1 MYEFL
6 DRRYALALYKV
17 AEEKGKVD
25 QFLAELKNIVELV
38 DKDADFQMLIHHPS
52 VSTENKKKL
61 FENLFKGKVEEDVLS
76 FLKVLLEKGRILEIG
91 TMLKQMEII
100 YLEKHNT
107 AIAEVKTVVPLLEE
121 EKTQLVSN
129 LQKKFNKTII
139 LKEELDA
146 GILGGIF
153 VKIDNEVIDGTVKSK
168 IEEMKKI
175 MLKRE

>member
-6 DRRYALALYKV
+6 DRRYALALYQV

-25 QFLAELKNIVELV
+25 QFLAEFKNIVELV
-38 DKDADFQMLIHHPS
+38 DNDSDFQMLIHHPS
-52 VSTENKKKL
+52 ISTQNKKKL
-61 FENLFKGKVEEDVLS
+61 FENLFEGKIDVDVLS
-76 FLKVLLEKGRILEIG
+76 FLKVLLDKGRILEIG
-91 TMLKQMEII
+91 SMLKQMEII

-107 AIAEVKTVVPLLEE
+107 SIAEVKTVVPLLEE
-121 EKTQLVSN
+121 EKQQLVTN

-139 LKEELDA
+139 LKEELDSS
-146 GILGGIF
+146 ILGGIF
-153 VKIDNEVIDGTVKSK
+153 VKIENEVIDGTVRYK

>member
-6 DRRYALALYKV
+6 DRRYALALYRV

-25 QFLAELKNIVELV
+25 QFLDELKMIVG
-38 DKDADFQMLIHHPS
+38 LIDQDENLKTLIEHPS
-52 VSTENKKKL
+52 ISTSNKKKFL
-61 FENLFKGKVEEDVLS
+61 ENIFKGKIEEDVLS
-76 FLKVLLEKGRILEIG
+76 FMKLLLEKGRILEVG
-91 TMLKQMEII
+91 SMLKQMEAI

-107 AIAEVKTVVPLLEE
+107 SIAEVKTVIPMLEE
-121 EKTQLVSN
+121 EKSELVNN
-129 LQKKFNKTII
+129 LQKKFKRTII
-139 LKEELDA
+139 LKEELDP

>member
-1 MYEFL
+1 MYEYL

-25 QFLAELKNIVELV
+25 QFLDELKNIVELI

-52 VSTENKKKL
+52 VSTQNKKKL
-61 FENLFKGKVEEDVLS
+61 FENVFEGKVEADVLS
-76 FLKVLLEKGRILEIG
+76 FLKLLLEKGRILEIG
-91 TMLKQMEII
+91 SMLKQMEII

-107 AIAEVKTVVPLLEE
+107 AIAEIKTVVPLLEN
-121 EKTQLVSN
+121 EKTELVSN

-139 LKEELDA
+139 LKEELDSS
-146 GILGGIF
+146 ILGGIY
-153 VKIDNEVIDGTVKSK
+153 VRIDNEVIDGTVKSN

>member
-1 MYEFL
+1 MYEYL

-25 QFLAELKNIVELV
+25 QFLDELKNIVELI

-52 VSTENKKKL
+52 VSTQNKKKL
-61 FENLFKGKVEEDVLS
+61 FENIFEGKVEADVLS
-76 FLKVLLEKGRILEIG
+76 FLKLLLEKGRILEVG
-91 TMLKQMEII
+91 SMLKQMEII

-107 AIAEVKTVVPLLEE
+107 AIAEIKTVVPLLEN
-121 EKTQLVSN
+121 EKTELVSN

-139 LKEELDA
+139 LKEELDSS
-146 GILGGIF
+146 ILGGIF
-153 VKIDNEVIDGTVKSK
+153 VKIDNEVIDGTVKSN

>member
-6 DRRYALALYKV
+6 DRRYALALYRV

-25 QFLAELKNIVELV
+25 QFLDELKMIVG
-38 DKDADFQMLIHHPS
+38 LISQDENLKTLIEHPS
-52 VSTENKKKL
+52 ISTSNKKKFL
-61 FENLFKGKVEEDVLS
+61 ENIFKGKIEEDVLS
-76 FLKVLLEKGRILEIG
+76 FIKLLLEKGRILEIG
-91 TMLKQMEII
+91 SMLKQMEAI

-107 AIAEVKTVVPLLEE
+107 SIAEVKTVIPMLED
-121 EKTQLVSN
+121 EKSELVNN
-129 LQKKFNKTII
+129 LQKKFKRTII

>member
-6 DRRYALALYKV
+6 DRRYALALYQV

-25 QFLAELKNIVELV
+25 QYLAELKNVVELI
-38 DKDADFQMLIHHPS
+38 DNDADFQMLIHHPS
-52 VSTENKKKL
+52 VSTLNKKKL
-61 FENLFKGKVEEDVLS
+61 FENLFEGKVDEDVLS
-76 FLKVLLEKGRILEIG
+76 FLKVLLDKGRILEIG
-91 TMLKQMEII
+91 SMLKQMEII

-107 AIAEVKTVVPLLEE
+107 SIAEVKTVVPLLEE
-121 EKTQLVSN
+121 EKQQLINN
-129 LQKKFNKTII
+129 LQKRFNKTII
-139 LKEELDA
+139 LKEELDS

-153 VKIDNEVIDGTVKSK
+153 VKIENEVIDGTVKYK

>member
-1 MYEFL
+1 MYEYL

-25 QFLAELKNIVELV
+25 QFLDELKNIVELI

-52 VSTENKKKL
+52 VSTQNKKKL
-61 FENLFKGKVEEDVLS
+61 FENIFEGKVEADVLS
-76 FLKVLLEKGRILEIG
+76 FLKLLLEKGRILEVG
-91 TMLKQMEII
+91 SMLKQMEII

-107 AIAEVKTVVPLLEE
+107 AIAEIKTVVPLLEN
-121 EKTQLVSN
+121 EKTELVSN

-139 LKEELDA
+139 LKEELDSS
-146 GILGGIF
+146 ILGGIY
-153 VKIDNEVIDGTVKSK
+153 VRIDNEVIDGTVKSN

>member
-1 MYEFL
+1 MYEYL

-25 QFLAELKNIVELV
+25 QFLDELKNIVELI
-38 DKDADFQMLIHHPS
+38 DKDADLQMLIHHPS
-52 VSTENKKKL
+52 VSTQNKKKL
-61 FENLFKGKVEEDVLS
+61 FENIFGGKVEADVLS
-76 FLKVLLEKGRILEIG
+76 FLKLLLEKGRILEVAS
-91 TMLKQMEII
+91 MLKQMEII

-107 AIAEVKTVVPLLEE
+107 AIAEIKTVVPLLEN
-121 EKTQLVSN
+121 EKTELVSN
-129 LQKKFNKTII
+129 LQKRFNKTII
-139 LKEELDA
+139 LKEELDSS
-146 GILGGIF
+146 ILGGIF

>member
-1 MYEFL
+1 MYEYL

-25 QFLAELKNIVELV
+25 QFLDELKNIVELI

-52 VSTENKKKL
+52 VSTQNKKKL
-61 FENLFKGKVEEDVLS
+61 FENIFEGKVEADVLS
-76 FLKVLLEKGRILEIG
+76 FLKLLLEKGRILEVG
-91 TMLKQMEII
+91 SMLKQMEII

-107 AIAEVKTVVPLLEE
+107 AIAEIKTVVPLLEN
-121 EKTQLVSN
+121 EKTELVSN

-139 LKEELDA
+139 LKEELDSS
-146 GILGGIF
+146 ILGGIY
-153 VKIDNEVIDGTVKSK
+153 VKIDNEVIDGTVKSN

>member
-1 MYEFL
+1 MYEYL

-25 QFLAELKNIVELV
+25 QFLDELKNVVELI
-38 DKDADFQMLIHHPS
+38 DKDADFQILIHHPS
-52 VSTENKKKL
+52 VSTQNKKKL
-61 FENLFKGKVEEDVLS
+61 FENIFEGKVEADVLS
-76 FLKVLLEKGRILEIG
+76 FLKLLLEKGRILEVG
-91 TMLKQMEII
+91 SMLKQMEII

-107 AIAEVKTVVPLLEE
+107 AIAEIKTVVPLLEN
-121 EKTQLVSN
+121 EKAELVSN

-146 GILGGIF
+146 SILGGIF

>member
-1 MYEFL
+1 MYEYL

-25 QFLAELKNIVELV
+25 QFLDELKNIVELI

-52 VSTENKKKL
+52 VSTQNKKKL
-61 FENLFKGKVEEDVLS
+61 FENIFGGKVEADVLS
-76 FLKVLLEKGRILEIG
+76 FLKLLLEKGRILEVG
-91 TMLKQMEII
+91 SMLKQMEII

-107 AIAEVKTVVPLLEE
+107 AIAEIKTVVPLLEN
-121 EKTQLVSN
+121 EKTELVSN

-139 LKEELDA
+139 LKEELDSS
-146 GILGGIF
+146 ILGGIF
-153 VKIDNEVIDGTVKSK
+153 VKIDNEVIDGTVKSN

>member
-1 MYEFL
+1 MYEYL

-25 QFLAELKNIVELV
+25 QFLEELKNVVELI

-52 VSTENKKKL
+52 VSTQNKKKL
-61 FENLFKGKVEEDVLS
+61 FENIFGGKVEADVLS
-76 FLKVLLEKGRILEIG
+76 FLKLLLEKGRILEVG
-91 TMLKQMEII
+91 SMLKQMEII

-107 AIAEVKTVVPLLEE
+107 AIAEIKTVVPLLEI
-121 EKTQLVSN
+121 EKTELVSN

-139 LKEELDA
+139 LKEELDSS
-146 GILGGIF
+146 ILGGIF

>member
-6 DRRYALALYKV
+6 DRRYALALYRV

-25 QFLAELKNIVELV
+25 QFLEELKMIVG
-38 DKDADFQMLIHHPS
+38 LISQDEDLKTLIEHPS
-52 VSTENKKKL
+52 ISTSNKKKFL
-61 FENLFKGKVEEDVLS
+61 ENIFKGKIEEDVLS
-76 FLKVLLEKGRILEIG
+76 FMKLLLEKGRILEVG
-91 TMLKQMEII
+91 SMLKQMEAI

-107 AIAEVKTVVPLLEE
+107 SIAEVKTVIPMLEE
-121 EKTQLVSN
+121 EKADLVNN
-129 LQKKFNKTII
+129 LQKKFKRTII
-139 LKEELDA
+139 LKEELDP

-153 VKIDNEVIDGTVKSK
+153 VKIENEVIDGTVKSK